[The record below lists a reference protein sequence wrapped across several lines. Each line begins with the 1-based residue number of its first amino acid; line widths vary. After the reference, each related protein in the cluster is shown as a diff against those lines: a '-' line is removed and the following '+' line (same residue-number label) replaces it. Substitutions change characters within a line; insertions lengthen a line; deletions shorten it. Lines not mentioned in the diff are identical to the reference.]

1 MLIVDELQ
9 SGTGVD
15 VARGDVLAIR
25 LRENASTGYRWALDN
40 ADGLALEQ
48 SDNAGTDAG
57 AGAGGA
63 PGAAGL
69 REFRFRAVAP
79 GTHQLRLKH
88 GRDWQG
94 DGSVIGHFLLNVRVV

>member
-25 LRENASTGYRWALDN
+25 LRENATTGYRWALDN

-48 SDNAGTDAG
+48 SDNAG

-63 PGAAGL
+63 PGAVGL

-94 DGSVIGHFLLNVRVV
+94 DESVIGHFLLSVRVV